1 MEGEE
6 VLLLTIRIIMKCANI
21 DDQKI
26 VELVD
31 WHESGQDNP
40 TDNAMAIYH
49 KYNVQRTMSAV
60 RRHEV
65 DDPSFQQY
73 ISILLHLASGC
84 PIPQSK

>member
-40 TDNAMAIYH
+40 TDNAMVIYH
-49 KYNVQRTMSAV
+49 KYKAQCQLLGDMRLMIPPFSNISQSCYIWHLVA
-60 RRHEV
+60 
-65 DDPSFQQY
+65 PSPK
-73 ISILLHLASGC
+73 IN
-84 PIPQSK
+84 K